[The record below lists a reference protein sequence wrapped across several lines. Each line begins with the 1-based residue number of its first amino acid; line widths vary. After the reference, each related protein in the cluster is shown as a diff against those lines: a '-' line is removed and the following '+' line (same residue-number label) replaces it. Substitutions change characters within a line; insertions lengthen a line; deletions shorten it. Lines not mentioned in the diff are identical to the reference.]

1 MLTKN
6 HKRLILS
13 IFDFLFSSFIWHVN
27 ASWGNTFLTCLILSI
42 TTFLI
47 IFTPFEIYWSFRDI
61 WFDRWPKLF
70 LKEITISKVKIKI
83 DNRYLV
89 ANLLIHKDKSLCES
103 KNAIIIISSG
113 FSDDKLKLQYFYYPL
128 ASQGYVILTYDAR
141 GIGDS
146 KIAGRRTDFI
156 KRIEDYKNIIKWVK
170 KKENFKNMKIFVV
183 GFSIGAVTVLS
194 GSFTDKDVKKI
205 IAISSIS
212 SYKKNLPKFN
222 PLILFLY
229 FFKGVKLFI
238 KDEENKLLSPYLVIK
253 DLKNLVSMENW
264 QFYSNRV
271 LLIHTRNDKVIKI
284 RNFHENAKI
293 LELPEKNKL
302 IFKRG
307 GHVLKKN
314 ELSLVASCLHFFNN
328 IE

>member
-13 IFDFLFSSFIWHVN
+13 IFDFLFSSFIWYVN
-27 ASWGNTFLTCLILSI
+27 ASWGNTFLTCLILST

-61 WFDRWPKLF
+61 WFDRWSKVY
-70 LKEITISKVKIKI
+70 LKEISVSKVKIKI
-83 DNRYLV
+83 NNGYLI
-89 ANLLIHKDKSLCES
+89 ADLLMHKDKNLLDL
-103 KNAIIIISSG
+103 KNTIVILSPG

-128 ASQGYVILTYDAR
+128 ASHGYVILTYDAG
-141 GIGDS
+141 GIGES
-146 KIAGRRTDFI
+146 KKAGKRGDFI
-156 KRIEDYKNIIKWVK
+156 KRIEDYKAIIRWIKSHEIFKKMNIYA
-170 KKENFKNMKIFVV
+170 V

-212 SYKKNLPKFN
+212 NYQKNLPKLNLF
-222 PLILFLY
+222 ILFLY
-229 FFKGVKLFI
+229 LIKGVKILL
-238 KDEENKLLSPYLVIK
+238 KDEENKILSPYLIINGF
-253 DLKNLVSMENW
+253 KNSVSMEIW
-264 QFYSNRV
+264 ESYSKRV
-271 LLIHTRNDKVIKI
+271 LLIHSRNDRIIKVH
-284 RNFHENAKI
+284 NFYENAKI

-302 IFKRG
+302 LFKRG

-314 ELSLVASCLHFFNN
+314 ELSLVANSLNFFNN

>member
-13 IFDFLFSSFIWHVN
+13 IFDFLFSSFIWYVN
-27 ASWGNTFLTCLILSI
+27 ASWGNFFLICLILSI

-70 LKEITISKVKIKI
+70 LKEISISRVKIKI
-83 DNRYLV
+83 NNKFLV
-89 ANLLIHKDKSLCES
+89 ANLLIHKDQNLRES
-103 KNAIIIISSG
+103 KNTIIIISPG
-113 FSDDKLKLQYFYYPL
+113 FSDDKLKLQYYYYPL
-128 ASQGYVILTYDAR
+128 ASQGYIILTYDAR
-141 GIGDS
+141 GIGES
-146 KIAGRRTDFI
+146 RKAGKRTDFI
-156 KRIEDYKNIIKWVK
+156 KRIEDYKAIIEWVK
-170 KKENFKNMKIFVV
+170 RKENFKNMKIYAV

-212 SYKKNLPKFN
+212 NYKKTLPKFN
-222 PLILFLY
+222 LFILFLY

-238 KDEENKLLSPYLVIK
+238 TDEENELLSPYLIIN
-253 DLKNLVSMENW
+253 DFKNSVPMEIW
-264 QFYSNRV
+264 QNYSNRI
-271 LLIHTRNDKVIKI
+271 LLIHTRNDKVIKV
-284 RNFHENAKI
+284 RNFYENAKI
-293 LELPEKNKL
+293 LELSEKNKL

-314 ELSLVASCLHFFNN
+314 ELSLVATSLYFFNN
-328 IE
+328 PE